1 MMFKDNPNL
10 QQAILKTVTVTT
22 HISINADDQ
31 TKCSSACCFLDS
43 SEAFNP
49 YCKLF
54 GEWLPAGLYNRTP
67 TCLQSTNIRNITIP
81 VIEVDEEFSRS
92 MDAWSSKLMN
102 ERMKNSKVLY
112 PSRLIKKEKK

>member
-1 MMFKDNPNL
+1 MFKDNPNL
-10 QQAILKTVTVTT
+10 Q
-22 HISINADDQ
+22 H
-31 TKCSSACCFLDS
+31 
-43 SEAFNP
+43 
-49 YCKLF
+49 
-54 GEWLPAGLYNRTP
+54 
-67 TCLQSTNIRNITIP
+67 ITIP